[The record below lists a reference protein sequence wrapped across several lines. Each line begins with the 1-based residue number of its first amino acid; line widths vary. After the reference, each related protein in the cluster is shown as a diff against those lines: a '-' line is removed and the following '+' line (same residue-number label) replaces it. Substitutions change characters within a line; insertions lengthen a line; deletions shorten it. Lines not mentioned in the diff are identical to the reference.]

1 MSVRGAKVIRD
12 LLSSKSRSLLVIL
25 AVAVGVAAFGLM
37 LTGRI
42 VLEQNLREVYAAS
55 NPAQAVLTLAP
66 FDSHLLAYVRERDY
80 VAFVQAERVDLA
92 RIQSESDTWLG
103 FEINTLPAFDSMT
116 IDRLTME
123 GGALVTP
130 PLNSILIERS
140 LMNIVNV
147 GDTLTVEL
155 LNGDQYTLAVAG
167 FVNDL
172 AHLPSEISLTGVG
185 YISQDTARELG
196 LDSDFT
202 QLLIRFKD
210 ARARPQIETDTT
222 KLVKDLE
229 RQNQIVLAASIPV
242 PDKYLLGDNM
252 SSVLLILGAL
262 GVLTLILSGFLVT
275 SVMSAV
281 MTQQVPQIGIL
292 KSLGGRLHQ
301 TVALYFQEVI
311 IFGLLALALAVPMG
325 YVGAYFLADGM
336 ASGMNFNVE
345 RFFLP
350 PITLILQAFA
360 ALLVPLLA
368 SLVPILSGSRI
379 TIREAISNYKPETGS
394 RLNLGDLP
402 QLANLSI
409 RNTFRRQGRLL
420 LTFVALLLAGS
431 MFIAIIGIRES
442 MRQALRELQGETNYD
457 VSVDF
462 AQPYSANKLR
472 DEALKISGVGAV
484 ETWLIDNGRIV
495 FDDEHLSGGILIT
508 AVPDDSTM
516 THPAVIH
523 GAWLDPGVKRGM
535 FVNADFLDLSQDL
548 QVGSLVKMNIDGR
561 EKNWVILGSGGR
573 GFIPTAY
580 VYYGDLVEQTGM
592 NNLAN
597 RLVLQTWR
605 PDPAYQSRVQ
615 SEILARFDTVNIVV
629 TGSQTTTQLKETNA
643 AQMDTLIILLLSM
656 VVLVTIVGGLGL
668 AITMSLNVIERTREI
683 GILRAIGA
691 RNGVVR
697 RVVVLEGLII
707 GLISWALAMP
717 ASVPLAVWLGDS
729 LGVSLLAR
737 PLEYIFSW
745 SAAGMWLG
753 IMIVIAV
760 IASLVPAQTAA
771 RLTIREALAYE

>member
-1 MSVRGAKVIRD
+1 MSVRGAKVFRD

-42 VLEQNLREVYAAS
+42 VLEQNLREGYAAT
-55 NPAQAVLTLAP
+55 NPAQVVLTLAP
-66 FDSHLLAYVRERDY
+66 FDSHALTYVRERDY
-80 VAFVQAERVDLA
+80 VAAAQAERVDLA
-92 RIQSESDTWLG
+92 RIPAGPDNWLT
-103 FEINTLPAFDSMT
+103 FEIHTLPAFDSMS
-116 IDRLTME
+116 INRLTME
-123 GGALVTP
+123 DGALVTP
-130 PLNSILIERS
+130 PLNSMLIERS
-140 LMNIVNV
+140 LKNVVDV

-155 LNGDQYTLAVAG
+155 LSGDKYTLIVAG

-172 AHLPSEISLTGVG
+172 SRLPSEISLTGVG
-185 YISQDTARELG
+185 YISKDTARQLD
-196 LDSDFT
+196 LDSDYT

-210 ARARPQIETDTT
+210 ASTRPEIETQTT

-229 RQNQIVLAASIPV
+229 VQHQSVFAISVPV

-281 MTQQVPQIGIL
+281 MTQQIPQIGIL
-292 KSLGGRLHQ
+292 KSLGGRLRQ
-301 TVALYFQEVI
+301 TIALYFQEVI
-311 IFGLLALALAVPMG
+311 IFGLLALILAIPMG
-325 YVGAYFLADGM
+325 YIGAYFLADGM

-345 RFFLP
+345 RFFVP

-379 TIREAISNYKPETGS
+379 TIREAISNYKPENGM
-394 RLNLGDLP
+394 RLRLGDLP

-409 RNTFRRQGRLL
+409 RNTFRRKGRLA

-457 VSVDF
+457 VGVDF
-462 AQPYSANKLR
+462 AQPYSANKLQS
-472 DEALKISGVGAV
+472 EALNLSGVTAV
-484 ETWLIDNGRIV
+484 ETWLVDNGRLV
-495 FDDEHLSGGILIT
+495 FDDNHLSGGVII
-508 AVPDDSTM
+508 AGVPVNSSM
-516 THPAVIH
+516 TRPAVIH
-523 GAWLDPGVKRGM
+523 GSWLDPKVARGM
-535 FVNADFLDLSQDL
+535 FVNADFLDLSPTL
-548 QVGSLVKMNIDGR
+548 HVGSVVKMNIGGH
-561 EKNWVILGSGGR
+561 EKNWIILGSGGR
-573 GFIPTAY
+573 GFIPAVY
-580 VYYGDLVEQTGM
+580 VYYNDLVEQNELNG
-592 NNLAN
+592 LAN
-597 RLVLQTWR
+597 RLVLQTGR
-605 PDPAYQSRVQ
+605 SDPSYQSRIQ
-615 SEILARFDTVNIVV
+615 TDLLARLDTVNLNVAA
-629 TGSQTTTQLKETNA
+629 SQTTTQLKESNA
-643 AQMDTLIILLLSM
+643 ASMDILVILLLSM
-656 VVLVTIVGGLGL
+656 VVLVSLVGGLGL

-683 GILRAIGA
+683 GILRSIGA

-697 RVVVLEGLII
+697 RVVVLEGVVI
-707 GLISWALAMP
+707 GLISWALAIP
-717 ASVPLAVWLGDS
+717 CSVPLAVWLGNS

-737 PLEYIFSW
+737 PLAYIFSW
-745 SAAGMWLG
+745 NAVGMWLG
-753 IMIVIAV
+753 IMLVISV